1 MAAAPIV
8 MEPLS
13 FDWKTP
19 LPELLDALRQAYAAR
34 YPALAAARLDALR
47 AALRDDRADDFLPPL
62 GQELE
67 AQGLALIEQDE
78 DDDAIHLLIVPLAD
92 VSDALARIAAQGRQ
106 GTRHRQDGAPQ
117 GAPAALPRP
126 ASGPL
131 AQPGDYL
138 DMAQCVPLAPGW
150 ACMANRDTAA
160 PQLVDLHDWPA
171 LREVG
176 GKFQPHRGLL
186 ASAVAAN
193 GVHAWIEQGPDGIA
207 STPYAHLLRAPR
219 VEAAPLNRPGLA
231 LPPRAAQAQRRTPE
245 FSLGFAGD
253 DLLLVDRGMVFVYR
267 GFAAQDEAVA
277 IEPALLYTAPPQRR
291 PVSDRSAVIQTPDG
305 RACVLCRGRLLR
317 WRDGQLH
324 PLALGPADA
333 ASGDLSH
340 PVACG
345 SGAIAWLEDDALCHA
360 DLDALAVSRHAPQQM
375 PAGGMILQSLPQG
388 WLLLGHWHA
397 PHRSLDLGQLWHPDS
412 GQVLRIRHGA
422 LDLDSGIQR
431 AWILPDGGVVV
442 GGQLRHVR
450 LGRFDALL
458 GRLPAA

>member
-1 MAAAPIV
+1 MAAAPIA

-19 LPELLDALRQAYAAR
+19 LPELLDGLRQAYAAR

-67 AQGLALIEQDE
+67 ALGLALIEQDE

-92 VSDALARIAAQGRQ
+92 AGDALAQIGARGQQ
-106 GTRHRQDGAPQ
+106 GTRHRQAGAPQ

-138 DMAQCVPLAPGW
+138 DMTQCVPLAPGW

-207 STPYAHLLRAPR
+207 STPYAHLLRAPGSR
-219 VEAAPLNRPGLA
+219 PRRSTVPALRCRRARRRRSAARPNSAWASRATTCWWWIAAWCSCTGALPRRAKRSPSSRHCFTPRRRNAAPSA
-231 LPPRAAQAQRRTPE
+231 TARR
-245 FSLGFAGD
+245 
-253 DLLLVDRGMVFVYR
+253 
-267 GFAAQDEAVA
+267 
-277 IEPALLYTAPPQRR
+277 
-291 PVSDRSAVIQTPDG
+291 
-305 RACVLCRGRLLR
+305 
-317 WRDGQLH
+317 
-324 PLALGPADA
+324 
-333 ASGDLSH
+333 
-340 PVACG
+340 
-345 SGAIAWLEDDALCHA
+345 
-360 DLDALAVSRHAPQQM
+360 
-375 PAGGMILQSLPQG
+375 
-388 WLLLGHWHA
+388 
-397 PHRSLDLGQLWHPDS
+397 
-412 GQVLRIRHGA
+412 
-422 LDLDSGIQR
+422 
-431 AWILPDGGVVV
+431 
-442 GGQLRHVR
+442 
-450 LGRFDALL
+450 
-458 GRLPAA
+458 

>member
-1 MAAAPIV
+1 MVAAPIV

-19 LPELLDALRQAYAAR
+19 LPELLDGLRQAYAAR

-67 AQGLALIEQDE
+67 ALGLALIEQDE
-78 DDDAIHLLIVPLAD
+78 DDDAIHLLIVPRAD
-92 VSDALARIAAQGRQ
+92 AGDTLARIAAQGRQ
-106 GTRHRQDGAPQ
+106 GTRHRQAGAPQ

-138 DMAQCVPLAPGW
+138 DMTQCVPLAPGW

-207 STPYAHLLRAPR
+207 STPYAHLLRAPGSR
-219 VEAAPLNRPGLA
+219 PRRSTVPALRCRRARRRRSAARPNSAWASRATTCCWWIAAWCSCTGALPRRTKRPPSSRHCCTPRRRNAAPSA
-231 LPPRAAQAQRRTPE
+231 TARR
-245 FSLGFAGD
+245 
-253 DLLLVDRGMVFVYR
+253 
-267 GFAAQDEAVA
+267 
-277 IEPALLYTAPPQRR
+277 
-291 PVSDRSAVIQTPDG
+291 
-305 RACVLCRGRLLR
+305 
-317 WRDGQLH
+317 
-324 PLALGPADA
+324 
-333 ASGDLSH
+333 
-340 PVACG
+340 
-345 SGAIAWLEDDALCHA
+345 
-360 DLDALAVSRHAPQQM
+360 
-375 PAGGMILQSLPQG
+375 
-388 WLLLGHWHA
+388 
-397 PHRSLDLGQLWHPDS
+397 
-412 GQVLRIRHGA
+412 
-422 LDLDSGIQR
+422 
-431 AWILPDGGVVV
+431 
-442 GGQLRHVR
+442 
-450 LGRFDALL
+450 
-458 GRLPAA
+458 